1 MSNDR
6 LKRDIVKAVGRLR
19 VAEEAADAWIVP
31 LGAHPPRGQ
40 NHFVLF
46 LKPELLAVRPAAR
59 LGPILDLV
67 FDALRGYGVE
77 IGAVRVLNGPYLA
90 RHRIMEAHYGV
101 INRASR
107 LGLAALSAATRAR
120 LETEH
125 PEVRAVLG
133 AHQLLERY
141 PEISPFALNVIVDTV
156 GSKKIAGGK
165 YATVLNIEGEKVAV
179 LNAFHPQQLLHY
191 TRPGRALVV
200 FECAS
205 DTDWK
210 DLRHAMT
217 GATNPANAAEG
228 SIRRTLR
235 ENAHGLGLPEVTTAT
250 NGVHCSAG
258 PLEAMLEYCRFFSDH
273 GGEAVVRPSATPF
286 GQLLRNHGL
295 RQKEIAALAKN
306 PLVGE
311 GKTADYVFNR
321 TEEKNAGVAAELLAK
336 AVREAA

>member
-1 MSNDR
+1 
-6 LKRDIVKAVGRLR
+6 
-19 VAEEAADAWIVP
+19 
-31 LGAHPPRGQ
+31 
-40 NHFVLF
+40 
-46 LKPELLAVRPAAR
+46 VRPAAR

-67 FDALRGYGVE
+67 LDALRRYGVE
-77 IGAVRVLNGPYLA
+77 TGAVRALNGPYLA
-90 RHRIMEAHYGV
+90 RHRIMEEHYGV

-107 LGLAALSAATRAR
+107 LGMAALSAPTRAR
-120 LETEH
+120 LEAEH
-125 PEVRAVLG
+125 PEARVILG

-141 PEISPFALNVIVDTV
+141 PEISPFALNTIVDTL

-165 YATVLNIEGEKVAV
+165 YCTVLNIEGEKVAV
-179 LNAFHPQQLLHY
+179 LNAFHAQQLLHY

-210 DLRHAMT
+210 ELRHAMT

-235 ENAHGLGLPEVTTAT
+235 ENARDLGLPEVTTAT

-273 GGEAVVRPSATPF
+273 AAKAVVHPGETRF
-286 GQLLRNHGL
+286 GQLLRTHGL
-295 RQKEIAALAKN
+295 RQKEIMALAKN
-306 PLVGE
+306 PLIGK

-321 TEEKNAGVAAELLAK
+321 TEEKNADAAAELLAK
-336 AVREAA
+336 AVREPA

>member
-1 MSNDR
+1 MSKDR
-6 LKRDIVKAVGRLR
+6 LKRDITKAAGRLR
-19 VAEEAADAWIVP
+19 ATEEAADEWIVP
-31 LGAHPPRGQ
+31 LGAHTPAGQ

-46 LKPELLAVRPAAR
+46 LKPELLAVRPAGR

-67 FDALRGYGVE
+67 LDALHRYRVE

-90 RHRIMEAHYGV
+90 RHRIMEEHYGV

-107 LGLAALSAATRAR
+107 LGMAALSAATRAR
-120 LETEH
+120 LETGH

-141 PEISPFALNVIVDTV
+141 PEISPFALNILVDTI
-156 GSKKIAGGK
+156 GSQKIASGK
-165 YATVLNIEGEKVAV
+165 YVTVLNIEGEKVAV

-191 TRPGRALVV
+191 TRPGRALAV

-205 DTDWK
+205 DADWK

-228 SIRRTLR
+228 SIRRSLR
-235 ENAHGLGLPEVTTAT
+235 ESARGLGLPDVTTAT

-273 GGEAVVRPSATPF
+273 GAKAAVRLGATPF
-286 GQLLRNHGL
+286 GQLLRTHGL

-306 PLVGE
+306 PLIGD
-311 GKTADYVFNR
+311 GKAADYVFNR
-321 TEEKNAGVAAELLAK
+321 TEEKNADAAAELLVK
-336 AVREAA
+336 AVRTAA

>member
-6 LKRDIVKAVGRLR
+6 LKRDIAKAVGRLR
-19 VAEEAADAWIVP
+19 ATEEPADAWIVP
-31 LGAHPPRGQ
+31 PGAYSPPGQ

-59 LGPILDLV
+59 LDPILDLV
-67 FDALRGYGVE
+67 LDALRRYGVE

-90 RHRIMEAHYGV
+90 RHRIMEKHYGV

-107 LGLAALSAATRAR
+107 LGMAALSTATRAR
-120 LETEH
+120 LEAGH

-141 PEISPFALNVIVDTV
+141 PEISPFALNVAVDTI
-156 GSKKIAGGK
+156 GSQKIAGGK
-165 YATVLNIEGEKVAV
+165 YVTVLNIEGEKIAV
-179 LNAFHPQQLLHY
+179 LNGFHPQQLLHY
-191 TRPGRALVV
+191 TRPGRALVI

-205 DTDWK
+205 EADWK
-210 DLRHAMT
+210 DLRHGMT
-217 GATNPANAAEG
+217 GVTNPANAAEG

-235 ENAHGLGLPEVTTAT
+235 EHARDLGLPEVTTAT

-273 GGEAVVRPSATPF
+273 TGKALVHPGATPF
-286 GQLLRNHGL
+286 GQLLRTHGL
-295 RQKEIAALAKN
+295 RQKEITALAKN
-306 PLVGE
+306 PLIGD
-311 GKTADYVFNR
+311 GKAADYVFNR
-321 TEEKNAGVAAELLAK
+321 TEEKNAGAAAELLAK
-336 AVREAA
+336 AARETT